1 MKKVFPLVCIA
12 VLTGCAPRA
21 QERAREEKP
30 FYEKA
35 YALPAD
41 AREWA
46 VKAPLADLCQG
57 TKNWRHEHIR
67 EAALNEI
74 KAREIDTEECY
85 YNGIELTP

>member
-1 MKKVFPLVCIA
+1 MKKIPF
-12 VLTGCAPRA
+12 VLICLLSGCSDLP
-21 QERAREEKP
+21 ETKKSEP

-35 YALPAD
+35 YALPVE

-46 VKAPLADLCQG
+46 AEAPLKELCQA

-74 KAREIDTEECY
+74 NARDIDTRQCY
-85 YNGIELTP
+85 YTGMELTP

>member
-1 MKKVFPLVCIA
+1 MKKFTFLFFLICLA
-12 VLTGCAPRA
+12 GCALWSS
-21 QERAREEKP
+21 EESP

-35 YALPAD
+35 YALPIE

-46 VKAPLADLCQG
+46 VKAPLKDLCQG

-74 KAREIDTEECY
+74 KARDIDTRQCY
-85 YNGIELTP
+85 YTGMELTP

>member
-1 MKKVFPLVCIA
+1 MKKLCFLILCSF
-12 VLTGCAPRA
+12 CAACTQQMPFFSK
-21 QERAREEKP
+21 QEPP

-35 YALPAD
+35 YALPVE

-46 VKAPLADLCQG
+46 KTAPLKDLCQG

-74 KAREIDTEECY
+74 KERNIDTRQCY
-85 YNGIELTP
+85 YTGMELTP